1 MYFVL
6 SFNDHNFKRA
16 VDACLAG
23 SQKLSKSKITD
34 LNEAK
39 KFCEEQIR
47 KDNYQNILFIYHYL
61 FFHFGFRFSKKADI
75 PSLASIAI
83 IFIVIILLVY
93 A

>member
-34 LNEAK
+34 LKEAK
-39 KFCEEQIR
+39 KFCEEQI
-47 KDNYQNILFIYHYL
+47 
-61 FFHFGFRFSKKADI
+61 KKGK
-75 PSLASIAI
+75 
-83 IFIVIILLVY
+83 
-93 A
+93 